1 MDRISLR
8 RALILAGLAVVVVA
22 GTASATSA
30 RPTRDAVRTAAKD
43 EPCPPYNS
51 VKSIL
56 NARPLA
62 ADLDPKTAMPPINKM
77 PSTSAAL
84 GTKQKLRPAWYTDLR
99 VTPAQQKAICAKH
112 LSAVYIDWDS
122 VPFNQAIRWG
132 HKDVYRALGIKV
144 LRIVNY
150 SFAPSGFT
158 GALAAVLPLHPDII
172 SAGGA
177 ISPETFGA
185 IMNPAVKQGVTVTT
199 WGLGAKNWNTGPG
212 QPLTALVGYDFYH
225 LGTQLADAIHKA
237 YPKGVNFGYIHWVN
251 DSLAIHNREQGMLDE
266 LKKYKNIHIITNG
279 TPSPSNAASGFT
291 DFNASTAFTVAWL
304 KAHPTVQLLFAPW
317 EDPPALGEAAAIKT
331 LHLENKVHIATMDLG
346 TAGAY
351 QLAHKGI
358 ISVDM
363 AQGMYDGGRSMAL
376 AAALSKIG
384 ALKHPY
390 IIVPTVAATAK
401 NVLDAWNF
409 MHGPDMPC
417 GSSCKK

>member
-1 MDRISLR
+1 MAAA
-8 RALILAGLAVVVVA
+8 ALAAFVCLAV
-22 GTASATSA
+22 TASAT
-30 RPTRDAVRTAAKD
+30 TAATTKRAD
-43 EPCPPYNS
+43 VPCPPYNS

-56 NARPLA
+56 NPRPLP
-62 ADLDPKTAMPPINKM
+62 ADLDPKAAMPPITTM

-84 GTKQKLRPAWYTDLR
+84 GTKQALKPTWYTQLR

-112 LSAVYIDWDS
+112 LTAVYIDWDS

-132 HKDVYRALGIKV
+132 HKDVYRALGV
-144 LRIVNY
+144 DLLRIVNY

-177 ISPETFGA
+177 ISPETFAA
-185 IMNPAVKQGVTVTT
+185 IMNPAVQQGATVTT
-199 WGLGAKNWNTGPG
+199 WGLGAKQWDTGPG

-225 LGTQLADAIHKA
+225 LGQQLADAIHKA

-266 LKKYKNIHIITNG
+266 LKKYKNIHIITDG
-279 TPSPSNAASGFT
+279 TPSPSNASSGYT

-346 TAGAY
+346 TAGAS
-351 QLAHKGI
+351 QLAHSGI
-358 ISVDM
+358 ISIDM
-363 AQGMYDGGRSMAL
+363 AEGMYDGGRTMAL

-384 ALKHPY
+384 ALKSPY
-390 IIVPTVAATAK
+390 VIVPTVAATAN